1 MRDTNTI
8 KSEIAGLQNKIED
21 LKNGMKV
28 TFKLDLQDLIEKYK
42 DKIDR
47 IVVGI
52 NNHEFNDGDQ
62 TYFGLHYEDMTLVYS
77 DAGGVEREQTSYG
90 DYDNA
95 EMETIR
101 EEFIKLFAA
110 YDVDGFYETMYGDDY
125 EEISIWEKE

>member
-8 KSEIAGLQNKIED
+8 KLEIEKHQAQIEA
-21 LKNGMKV
+21 LKKGMKA
-28 TFKLDLQDLIEKYK
+28 TFKLDLQDLIKKHK

-52 NNHEFNDGDQ
+52 NNHEFNDGDA

-77 DAGGVEREQTSYG
+77 DSEGEEREQTSYG
-90 DYDNA
+90 DSDNP

-101 EEFIKLFAA
+101 KEFIKLFSA
-110 YDVDGFYETMYGDDY
+110 YDVDGFYETLYGDDY
-125 EEISIWEKE
+125 EVVVIWEK

>member
-8 KSEIAGLQNKIED
+8 KSEIASLQNKIEA
-21 LKNGMKV
+21 LKADMKV
-28 TFKLDLQDLIEKYK
+28 TFKTDLKELIKKHK

-77 DAGGVEREQTSYG
+77 DELGNEYEQSSYA
-90 DYDNA
+90 DVDKP

-101 EEFIKLFAA
+101 EEFIKLFSV
-110 YDVDGFYETMYGDDY
+110 YDVDGFYETLYGDDY
-125 EEISIWEKE
+125 EEVVIWEK